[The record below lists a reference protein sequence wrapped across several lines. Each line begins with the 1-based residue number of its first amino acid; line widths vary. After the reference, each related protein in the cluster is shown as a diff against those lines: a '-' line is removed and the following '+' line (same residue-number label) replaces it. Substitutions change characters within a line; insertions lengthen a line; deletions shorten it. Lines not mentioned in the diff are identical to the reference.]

1 MAELLGELGYVPM
14 LMCDWRR
21 WVGRLCTTAVWI
33 LLVTAAIS
41 TTARGQDAPLSVP
54 SGAASSSNS
63 SEITRARAPRNEFG
77 VWGALS
83 AGSPHVIGITGDVQ
97 LGQAAFRIGRILVDK
112 PSFAFEWTID
122 VIPAEIVRQPRA
134 VDAIYVN
141 SRIADYALDGHQI
154 VYGGGVNPI
163 GLKFNF
169 LRERQWQPV
178 LASTGGF
185 VVSVLPVPV
194 DVHGEEQFNFTF
206 DLQAALQHFN
216 SSDTRAWMFGYKYQ
230 HISNGYRGTI
240 NPGVDFNVIFVGY
253 SFFK

>member
-1 MAELLGELGYVPM
+1 M
-14 LMCDWRR
+14 LMCGWARR
-21 WVGRLCTTAVWI
+21 AGRFCACVVWI
-33 LLVTAAIS
+33 QLGAAAIS
-41 TTARGQDAPLSVP
+41 PAARGQSASQSVP
-54 SGAASSSNS
+54 SSAASTE
-63 SEITRARAPRNEFG
+63 SEPTRAPRNEFG

-83 AGSPHVIGITGDVQ
+83 AGSPHVIGVTGDVQ

-112 PSFAFEWTID
+112 PGFAFEWTID

-141 SRIADYALDGHQI
+141 SRIAYYSLDGHQI

-169 LRERQWQPV
+169 FRQHQWQPV

-194 DVHGEEQFNFTF
+194 DVNGEEQFNFTF
-206 DLQAALQHFN
+206 DLQAGLQHFN
-216 SSDTRAWMFGYKYQ
+216 SSNTRAWMFGYKYQ

-240 NPGVDFNVIFVGY
+240 NPGADFNVIFFGY

>member
-1 MAELLGELGYVPM
+1 M
-14 LMCDWRR
+14 LRCGLRR
-21 WVGRLCTTAVWI
+21 RTGWSCTVAVWI
-33 LLVTAAIS
+33 LLGTAAFSIS
-41 TTARGQDAPLSVP
+41 AQGQDVPLNVP
-54 SGAASSSNS
+54 STANSSSASSES
-63 SEITRARAPRNEFG
+63 TPTRAPRNEFG

-122 VIPAEIVRQPRA
+122 VIPAEIVRQPRV

-169 LRERQWQPV
+169 LREHQWQPV
-178 LASTGGF
+178 LASTGGI

-194 DVHGEEQFNFTF
+194 DVNGEEQFNFTF

-216 SSDTRAWMFGYKYQ
+216 SSNTRAWMFGYKYQ

>member
-1 MAELLGELGYVPM
+1 M
-14 LMCDWRR
+14 LMCGWARR
-21 WVGRLCTTAVWI
+21 ARRFCGAAVWI
-33 LLVTAAIS
+33 LLGAAAFSSI
-41 TTARGQDAPLSVP
+41 ARGQSAPPSVP
-54 SGAASSSNS
+54 SCAATTE
-63 SEITRARAPRNEFG
+63 SEPSGAPRNEFG

-134 VDAIYVN
+134 IDAIYVN
-141 SRIADYALDGHQI
+141 SRIAYYALDGHQI

-169 LRERQWQPV
+169 LREHQWQPV

-216 SSDTRAWMFGYKYQ
+216 SSNTRAWMFGYKYQ

-240 NPGVDFNVIFVGY
+240 NPGADFNVIFAGY

>member
-1 MAELLGELGYVPM
+1 M
-14 LMCDWRR
+14 LMCGWTHRAER
-21 WVGRLCTTAVWI
+21 FCVSVVWI
-33 LLVTAAIS
+33 LLAVAAFSTA
-41 TTARGQDAPLSVP
+41 ARGQGTPQSVTSSVAPTE
-54 SGAASSSNS
+54 
-63 SEITRARAPRNEFG
+63 SEPTRAPRNEFG

-97 LGQAAFRIGRILVDK
+97 LGQAAIRFGRILVDR
-112 PSFAFEWTID
+112 PGFAFEWTID

-134 VDAIYVN
+134 VDAFYVN
-141 SRIADYALDGHQI
+141 SRIAYYALDGHQI

-169 LRERQWQPV
+169 FRQDQWQPV

-206 DLQAALQHFN
+206 DLQAGLQHFN
-216 SSDTRAWMFGYKYQ
+216 SSNTRAWMFGYKYQ

-240 NPGVDFNVIFVGY
+240 NPGADFNVIFVGY

>member
-1 MAELLGELGYVPM
+1 M
-14 LMCDWRR
+14 RR
-21 WVGRLCTTAVWI
+21 RTGWSCTVAVWI
-33 LLVTAAIS
+33 LLGTAAFSIS
-41 TTARGQDAPLSVP
+41 AQGQDVPLNVP
-54 SGAASSSNS
+54 STANSSSASSES
-63 SEITRARAPRNEFG
+63 TPTRAPRNEFG

-169 LRERQWQPV
+169 LREHQWQPV
-178 LASTGGF
+178 LASTGGI
-185 VVSVLPVPV
+185 VVSV
-194 DVHGEEQFNFTF
+194 
-206 DLQAALQHFN
+206 
-216 SSDTRAWMFGYKYQ
+216 
-230 HISNGYRGTI
+230 
-240 NPGVDFNVIFVGY
+240 
-253 SFFK
+253 